1 MATATRSSHRYRV
14 APRNGRQ
21 GGGSRIRW
29 DRLGRV
35 VLVVVIFA
43 VLASYVSPTL
53 NVFDTWR
60 DSKAAEERLAT
71 LKAENERLVRQN
83 RELDEPTAA
92 VAEARKLGMVAPG
105 EQAYVIDGLE

>member
-14 APRNGRQ
+14 APRNGRS

-35 VLVVVIFA
+35 VLVVVIFV

-60 DSKAAEERLAT
+60 DSKARGGCAQVQRRAHS
-71 LKAENERLVRQN
+71 RR
-83 RELDEPTAA
+83 
-92 VAEARKLGMVAPG
+92 
-105 EQAYVIDGLE
+105 IDSVTVKP